1 MKRIISLL
9 LFLCML
15 ASLTVCFASCGTKK
29 LELDGYSVV
38 IDSSVSATTAKY
50 FSDAVNSMEKKTDCR
65 FDIVKVKADDAL
77 AEESKNEILIGNTN
91 RPETAKALGKLKGHG
106 YVITVVKGKLV
117 IVGTTTL
124 LTAMALEH
132 FVDGMLR
139 DGSSTV
145 EIAKTV
151 ADDME
156 MVEFSKKWTFVYS
169 NRLDG
174 ERDLINSKITELKSK
189 LSAVCGIQG
198 TAMAMIPDRERNPFP
213 EVLIGLVDRDEVR
226 AFMSAMDV
234 NSYGVG
240 VQNGKLI
247 AAAFNG
253 TMQTKAFALLQDVL
267 ADSVCKADG
276 DGEETQVM
284 LPAAFSRIYSDTAN
298 KAVVT
303 DFPRPDGVALSGTI
317 DVHNAMEYY
326 YTGEGATAAN
336 YMAYCQKLTAAGY
349 TLYQGR
355 EIEDSIFRIYNNK
368 SKNITLYVA
377 FNAFKHA
384 AQEEITKYP
393 VAIRIVAA
401 SLAATRQLPAEM
413 LTPQSF
419 SKRQD
424 ASVTAVK
431 ISYAFPSSAEQ
442 ENGVAKIFGMI
453 YIVTLE
459 DGSFVVLDGGTSTTT
474 DARRIYDI
482 LKALYKEGHGGNDPT
497 PNDPIRIAA
506 WYLTHGHSDHYGSMV
521 QFMKT
526 YCAEYNTYTITVD
539 RLIANFASDEEH
551 YNSEAGYS
559 ATQYN
564 RTVRDKMA
572 EFSGYIKDA
581 PGEQAGFEY
590 IKVHTGQTFWLA
602 STQLE
607 VLYTHEDMYPEQL
620 HVYNDSST
628 IIRMNFYHTV
638 NGQVTASEP
647 TSSIIWLGD
656 AQTDASQ
663 WTRATYGP
671 ALKSDMVQVAH
682 HGGNGCEWELYEL
695 VDPTVVWWPH
705 ALSQYKSMVKK
716 NGKAYEQIDYNITF
730 DLPNAQCI
738 LLSDMCNYNMTITAN
753 GANYSPYAAT
763 TNPKGVRNIAEA
775 SSVSTY
781 RLNNSNKLGS
791 MTSVNRAYIL
801 TINYT
806 DFN

>member
-9 LFLCML
+9 LCVCML

-38 IDSSVSATTAKY
+38 IDSNVSATTADH
-50 FSDAVNSMEKKTDCR
+50 FREAVDSMEKKTDCA
-65 FDIVKVKADDAL
+65 FDTVKVKADDAIDGE
-77 AEESKNEILIGNTN
+77 AKNEILIGNTN

-117 IVGTTTL
+117 IAGTTTL
-124 LTAMALEH
+124 LTTMALEY
-132 FVDGMLR
+132 FIDEMLS

-145 EIAKTV
+145 EVAKTV
-151 ADDME
+151 VDEME

-174 ERDLINSKITELKSK
+174 ERDLINSKITDLKSK
-189 LSAVCGIQG
+189 LSTVCGIHG
-198 TAMAMIPDRERNPFP
+198 SAMAMIPDTEKNPFP
-213 EVLIGLVDRDEVR
+213 EVLIGLVDRDETR
-226 AFMSAMDV
+226 TFMSAMDV

-247 AAAFNG
+247 ATAFND
-253 TMQTKAFALLQDVL
+253 TMQAKAFTLLKDML
-267 ADSVCKADG
+267 ADSVCKAD

-284 LPAAFSRIYSDTAN
+284 LPATLSRIYSDNTN
-298 KAVVT
+298 KSVVT
-303 DFPRPDGVALSGTI
+303 DFPRPDGVALSGAI

-326 YTGEGATAAN
+326 YAGEGATAAN
-336 YMAYCQKLTAAGY
+336 YEAYCQKLTAAGY

-355 EIEDSIFRIYNNK
+355 EIEDSIFRIYNNE

-384 AQEEITKYP
+384 AQEEVTKYP

-401 SLAATRQLPAEM
+401 PLAATRQLPTEM
-413 LTPQSF
+413 LSPQVF
-419 SKRQD
+419 NKKQD

-431 ISYAFPSSAEQ
+431 ISYAFPSAAEQ
-442 ENGVAKIFGMI
+442 ENGAARIFGMI

-474 DARRIYDI
+474 DAKRIYDI
-482 LKALYKEGHGGNDPT
+482 LKALYKEGHGGNNPT
-497 PNDPIRIAA
+497 PNNPIRIAA
-506 WYLTHGHSDHYGSMV
+506 WYLTHGHGDHYGSMV

-526 YCAEYNTYTITVD
+526 YCADYNTNAITVD

-551 YNSEAGYS
+551 YNSEAGNS
-559 ATQYN
+559 VTQYN
-564 RTVRDKMA
+564 RTVRDRMA
-572 EFSGYIKDA
+572 EFSAYIKDA

-602 STQLE
+602 STQFE

-647 TSSIIWLGD
+647 TSSMVWLGD

-682 HGGNGCEWELYEL
+682 HGGNGCEWDLYEL
-695 VDPTVVWWPH
+695 IDPTVVWWPH
-705 ALSQYKSMVKK
+705 ALSQYKVMVKK
-716 NGKAYEQIDYNITF
+716 NGSTYQKVDYNISF
-730 DLPNAQCI
+730 SLPNAQCI

-753 GANYSPYAAT
+753 GANYSPYDAT
-763 TNPKGVRNIAEA
+763 ANPKGVRNIAEA
-775 SSVSTY
+775 TLVSTY
-781 RLNNSNKLGS
+781 QLNNSNKLGS
-791 MTSVNRAYIL
+791 MTSVNKAYIL
-801 TINYT
+801 TLNYT
-806 DFN
+806 AFD